1 LYKGWATFRS
11 DKKIGLMKFLA
22 NENFPRLSV
31 EFLRSAGYNV
41 IYVAE
46 GFKSISDAAIMEIAI
61 KEERTII
68 TF

>member
-1 LYKGWATFRS
+1 
-11 DKKIGLMKFLA
+11 MKFLA